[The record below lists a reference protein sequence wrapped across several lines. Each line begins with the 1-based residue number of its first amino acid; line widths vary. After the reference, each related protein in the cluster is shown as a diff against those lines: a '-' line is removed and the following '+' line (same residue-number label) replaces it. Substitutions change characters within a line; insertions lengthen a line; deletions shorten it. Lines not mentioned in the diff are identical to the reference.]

1 MTGEHL
7 DLPTVQR
14 FGARD
19 LSRERMFDVGWHL
32 FLCEQCRRLLP
43 QAGPQAEEL
52 FDRMFAGET
61 FSVPP
66 GAYTEVTRRVAERLR
81 SKGIELERERATAPE
96 LWNELEKHPSPRRL
110 WMVENLSRFQT
121 FALSEHLL
129 DRCRTVWSESPA
141 RAEEL
146 AELALVVIYQLDP
159 QLHGAALLNDFKAET
174 WSCIA
179 NCRRIRSDLRS
190 VSEAFDIAEEFHALG
205 SGDPIEEANL
215 LDLKAS
221 FLRDQRRF
229 DEAISAI
236 DRVILT
242 YESVGD
248 RHRVGRALVKR
259 ATILRQLD
267 RLFEAIADLER
278 ASQLIDRGRDPSLV
292 FCLMNNLALYLT
304 EAGSRDEAR
313 DLLPVVREL
322 AARLGTRLDRLRF
335 LWTEGLVCW
344 RLGQKELA
352 EAALRQAAE
361 GFVDEGVDYDAAL
374 ATLDLATLL
383 LEGQRYSEAKELA
396 RSMMPIF
403 VSRSVHR
410 EALAAFVVVQRAST
424 GEQVAGD
431 LIREL
436 SSYLERARTR
446 PRPRT

>member
-1 MTGEHL
+1 MIGEHL

-19 LSRERMFDVGWHL
+19 LPRERMFDIGWHL
-32 FLCEQCRRLLP
+32 FLCERCRRLLP
-43 QAGPQAEEL
+43 QAGPDAEKL
-52 FDRMFAGET
+52 FEKMFAGET
-61 FSVPP
+61 FSIPP

-81 SKGIELERERATAPE
+81 SQGIELERQRASAPE
-96 LWNELEKHPSPRRL
+96 LWAELEKHPSPRRL
-110 WMVENLSRFQT
+110 WMVESLSRFQT

-129 DRCRTVWSESPA
+129 DRCRTRWSESPA
-141 RAEEL
+141 RAEDL

-159 QLHGAALLNDFKAET
+159 QLHGAALLNDFKAEA

-205 SGDPIEEANL
+205 SGDPIEGANL

-229 DEAISAI
+229 GEALEALG
-236 DRVILT
+236 RVIET
-242 YESVGD
+242 HEAVGD
-248 RHRVGRALVKR
+248 RHRVGRALLKR
-259 ATILRQLD
+259 ATILRQVNSLS
-267 RLFEAIADLER
+267 EAISDLER
-278 ASQLIDRGRDPSLV
+278 ASRMIDGSLDPSLV
-292 FCLMNNLALYLT
+292 FYLMSNLALYLT
-304 EAGSRDEAR
+304 EADRQNEAR

-322 AARLGTRLDRLRF
+322 ATRLDTRLDRLRF

-352 EAALRQAAE
+352 EATLRQAAE

-374 ATLDLATLL
+374 ATLDLATLY

-403 VSRSVHR
+403 VSKNVHR
-410 EALAAFVVVQRAST
+410 EALAAFVVIQRAVES
-424 GEQVAGD
+424 ERVAGD

>member
-1 MTGEHL
+1 
-7 DLPTVQR
+7 
-14 FGARD
+14 
-19 LSRERMFDVGWHL
+19 
-32 FLCEQCRRLLP
+32 
-43 QAGPQAEEL
+43 
-52 FDRMFAGET
+52 
-61 FSVPP
+61 
-66 GAYTEVTRRVAERLR
+66 
-81 SKGIELERERATAPE
+81 
-96 LWNELEKHPSPRRL
+96 
-110 WMVENLSRFQT
+110 MVENLSRFQT

-229 DEAISAI
+229 DEAIRAI

-242 YESVGD
+242 YESVSD
-248 RHRVGRALVKR
+248 RHRIGRALLKR
-259 ATILRQLD
+259 ATIFRELGQLT
-267 RLFEAIADLER
+267 EAVSDLER
-278 ASQLIDRGRDPSLV
+278 ASPMIDGRNHPSLV
-292 FCLMNNLALYLT
+292 FYLRSNLALYLA
-304 EAGSRDEAR
+304 EAGRHEEAR
-313 DLLPVVREL
+313 NLLPVVREL
-322 AARLGTRLDRLRF
+322 AARLGTRLDRLHF

-352 EAALRQAAE
+352 EATLRQAAE
-361 GFVDEGVDYDAAL
+361 GFIDEGVDYDAAL
-374 ATLDLATLL
+374 ATLDLATLY
-383 LEGQRYSEAKELA
+383 LEGQRPSEAKELA
-396 RSMMPIF
+396 RSMLPIF
-403 VSRSVHR
+403 VSKNVHR
-410 EALAAFVVVQRAST
+410 EALAALVVIQRAVT
-424 GEQVAGD
+424 GELAAGD

-436 SSYLERARTR
+436 TSYLERARAR
-446 PRPRT
+446 PRPWI